1 MARDGLRLKPFSDR
15 GVDLIQFRHEVVGRT
30 LKQTIIYVDVSK
42 IKLSNKLTISGP
54 VASEMVARLDSG
66 QVAYVKAL
74 QKSLIS
80 LFTPWIQIKKGH
92 KYLYSTRDITTE
104 AISILTID
112 EVVAI
117 QNKSLKWNKEILLF
131 CMKDNIEWISGECCQ
146 DNDK

>member
-66 QVAYVKAL
+66 QVTYVKAL

-80 LFTPWIQIKKGH
+80 LFTP
-92 KYLYSTRDITTE
+92 
-104 AISILTID
+104 
-112 EVVAI
+112 
-117 QNKSLKWNKEILLF
+117 
-131 CMKDNIEWISGECCQ
+131 
-146 DNDK
+146 

>member
-54 VASEMVARLDSG
+54 VASEMVARFDSG

-80 LFTPWIQIKKGH
+80 LFTP
-92 KYLYSTRDITTE
+92 
-104 AISILTID
+104 
-112 EVVAI
+112 
-117 QNKSLKWNKEILLF
+117 
-131 CMKDNIEWISGECCQ
+131 
-146 DNDK
+146 